1 MEDIGESGGH
11 SQDNLLPV
19 LSEYDVRNCG
29 CGAMVEAQ
37 TNLLRQRLM
46 NSVAYELSEYEQFMD
61 SFLSNKQVHLS
72 YNQLNCSIVYF
83 QTSHY
88 NNGCEFNP
96 NEIEH
101 ILSEMMRISVNVL
114 ISVINS

>member
-11 SQDNLLPV
+11 SQENLLPV
-19 LSEYDVRNCG
+19 LSVEYDARNCG
-29 CGAMVEAQ
+29 CGAIVQAQ

-72 YNQLNCSIVYF
+72 YNQLY
-83 QTSHY
+83 
-88 NNGCEFNP
+88 
-96 NEIEH
+96 
-101 ILSEMMRISVNVL
+101 
-114 ISVINS
+114 